1 MSWLL
6 VEVNCGPTMQG
17 TQKQDD
23 VSASVIPVRLRNG
36 VVALESS
43 FRGGIKRE
51 VLRSL
56 CQVSANRAEVVLYRS
71 SWTAHDCML

>member
-1 MSWLL
+1 MYQLL
-6 VEVNCGPTMQG
+6 VGLNWGPMMQG
-17 TQKQDD
+17 TQNQDD
-23 VSASVIPVRLRNG
+23 VSASVIPVRLRTG

-56 CQVSANRAEVVLYRS
+56 CQVSANCAEVVLNRS
-71 SWTAHDCML
+71 S